1 VVAGERGRLRLDD
14 LIGDED
20 DVAVAAATV
29 AELLV
34 GVELADAANQ
44 ARRRALVDSIVD
56 TIPVEDY
63 DLDVA
68 RSHALLLAHA
78 HRSGRRR
85 GAHDLIIAAT
95 ALARGR
101 IVVTADQGGFSDLPG
116 VGVRFVSGSAGEG

>member
-20 DVAVAAATV
+20 DVAVAAVTV

-101 IVVTADQGGFSDLPG
+101 IVVTADQGGFGDLPG
-116 VGVRFVSGSAGEG
+116 VGVRFVSGSAGEV